1 MYLCNVKIKHQ
12 PLNKE
17 TMETINFTKGTS
29 KEIKGSIDYMPGPA
43 KYLAATLSATKWF
56 KTIRGAEK
64 WMSNNGYHK
73 I

>member
-1 MYLCNVKIKHQ
+1 
-12 PLNKE
+12 
-17 TMETINFTKGTS
+17 METINFTKGTS